1 VSRWS
6 SPEKAARRAERA
18 AKDAVQR
25 RKEKSHSPM
34 LVVGVAVLSFGLVV
48 ADYLWLRH
56 QAKQK
61 HEPRYHR
68 SARSNAPASA
78 APVGRQSR
86 ATNHE

>member
-18 AKDAVQR
+18 AKDAAQR
-25 RKEKSHSPM
+25 RKEKRHSLM
-34 LVVGVAVLSFGLVV
+34 LVVGVAVVSFGLVV

-56 QAKQK
+56 QATQK
-61 HEPRYHR
+61 HEQRYHR
-68 SARSNAPASA
+68 GARINAPASA
-78 APVGRQSR
+78 APVAGQNQ